1 MTRLRGPILREA
13 GLACLTF
20 RDIHL
25 TVGDRREFDVPTR
38 FGRSAG
44 LTGYIELARAIGVD
58 PYRMAS
64 SIGLPANCLTN
75 PDLKIPADA
84 IGRLLEATAQRS
96 GAEDIG
102 LRLAES

>member
-1 MTRLRGPILREA
+1 M
-13 GLACLTF
+13 
-20 RDIHL
+20 
-25 TVGDRREFDVPTR
+25 PTR

-102 LRLAES
+102 LRLAESRKLSNLGIVGLVVPEQPTLRAAVELLVH